1 MKQDPWAVALSTAKV
16 VPQTVSAAPVAS
28 TQASGGEEDFGAPLR
43 DPHPKEFDPPQPY
56 SGNADSWLSWSASF
70 KEYLC
75 IRDPRW
81 GKLLAAVERL
91 QGVQVTET
99 HEKGWD
105 RELRLGGIEKFKQ
118 ILHMYFKQ
126 HMKGAVRSEVIDTCG
141 IPRALDAWR
150 ILADRGCSQRP
161 EALHAKLA
169 KIIAPKKAVT
179 TKEVERAIGEW
190 ERDIEV
196 YRQAKPSYVMEADQQ
211 RMLLMQLCPP
221 HLQSYLRMQRD
232 VCEDYY
238 RMKTAIHDWLGFPEN
253 QTKGGKLATCEQVL
267 EEGEATD
274 EQEVELDEVTK
285 HSLMEADSTGQL
297 LALVRKELK
306 KSKGKGKGKSQKS
319 KRTCYECG
327 SEDHLADKCPI
338 RTARVLAGGP
348 ERLDDPMG
356 KGSKK
361 GAGKSGGKGKG
372 KDSGKQGG
380 EGVGVWTKEGDH
392 GGSWLPSRA
401 QLKGSQGGLPYPST
415 HQYKHPWHPGGK
427 GGANWM
433 GASEVPEQ
441 APYPGFI
448 YPLSCLSQVKTP
460 AAAPRLACASAP
472 EEVQLE
478 QRSWLEVARKRKP
491 AADACQQN
499 RFAPLREEGLTGA
512 VQKSV
517 PMRPAAK
524 TKKTIIGKISHSCK
538 DKCCHSEAD
547 YAVCGVRG
555 AVAAPAD
562 EPMPGETPT
571 AGQLRRGR
579 WRSKCPRLA
588 TFIERRAQQLRRCE
602 SDEWETIE
610 TILDSGATVTVIP
623 PHMARAYD
631 VTPGEASK
639 AGVRYEIANGEEI
652 PNLGEKNMYVMTEE
666 GSWREFKAQVAEVSK
681 ALQSVRSLVKAGHLV
696 VFGDGEDGCNHYV
709 LNKFSG
715 EINRVN
721 DDGINYLMKLHIA
734 PRAASPFGGPAAA
747 R

>member
-1 MKQDPWAVALSTAKV
+1 MQ
-16 VPQTVSAAPVAS
+16 
-28 TQASGGEEDFGAPLR
+28 
-43 DPHPKEFDPPQPY
+43 
-56 SGNADSWLSWSASF
+56 
-70 KEYLC
+70 
-75 IRDPRW
+75 
-81 GKLLAAVERL
+81 LLTAVE
-91 QGVQVTET
+91 GFKTDPVTEK
-99 HEKGWD
+99 HEKDWD
-105 RELRLGGIEKFKQ
+105 RELRLGGILPYKQ
-118 ILHMYFKQ
+118 QLHRFYKQ
-126 HMKGAVRSEVIDTCG
+126 YITGSIRSEVIDISGTD
-141 IPRALDAWR
+141 RALDAWR
-150 ILADRGCSQRP
+150 IMADRGNSQSP
-161 EALHAKLA
+161 EALHDRLS
-169 KIIAPKKAVT
+169 KITTSKKAVAS
-179 TKEVERAIGEW
+179 KDLEKAIAAW
-190 ERDIEV
+190 EHDIEV
-196 YRQAKPSYVMEADQQ
+196 YRRVKPSYIMDADQQ

-221 HLQSYLRMQRD
+221 QLLMYLRLQR
-232 VCEDYY
+232 VEVLEDYH
-238 RMKTAIHDWLGFPEN
+238 RLKTVIHTWLRYPEN
-253 QTKGGKLATCEQVL
+253 QTKSCKLATCEQVH
-267 EEGEATD
+267 EEGEQAD
-274 EQEVELDEVTK
+274 EEEVDLDEDTK
-285 HSLMEADSTGQL
+285 QKLMEADSSGTL
-297 LALVRKELK
+297 LALVLNGKLK
-306 KSKGKGKGKSQKS
+306 KSKGKGKGKGQKA

-327 SEDHLADKCPI
+327 SEDHLADKCQI
-338 RTARVLAGGP
+338 RIDRVAAGGP

-361 GAGKSGGKGKG
+361 GAGKNGGKGKG

-433 GASEVPEQ
+433 GASGVPEQ
-441 APYPGFI
+441 APYPSFI

-499 RFAPLREEGLTGA
+499 RFAPLQEEGLTGA
-512 VQKSV
+512 VQRSV

-538 DKCCHSEAD
+538 DKCCHSETD

-709 LNKFSG
+709 LNKFLG

>member
-1 MKQDPWAVALSTAKV
+1 
-16 VPQTVSAAPVAS
+16 
-28 TQASGGEEDFGAPLR
+28 
-43 DPHPKEFDPPQPY
+43 
-56 SGNADSWLSWSASF
+56 
-70 KEYLC
+70 
-75 IRDPRW
+75 
-81 GKLLAAVERL
+81 
-91 QGVQVTET
+91 
-99 HEKGWD
+99 
-105 RELRLGGIEKFKQ
+105 
-118 ILHMYFKQ
+118 
-126 HMKGAVRSEVIDTCG
+126 
-141 IPRALDAWR
+141 
-150 ILADRGCSQRP
+150 
-161 EALHAKLA
+161 
-169 KIIAPKKAVT
+169 
-179 TKEVERAIGEW
+179 
-190 ERDIEV
+190 
-196 YRQAKPSYVMEADQQ
+196 
-211 RMLLMQLCPP
+211 
-221 HLQSYLRMQRD
+221 
-232 VCEDYY
+232 
-238 RMKTAIHDWLGFPEN
+238 
-253 QTKGGKLATCEQVL
+253 
-267 EEGEATD
+267 
-274 EQEVELDEVTK
+274 
-285 HSLMEADSTGQL
+285 
-297 LALVRKELK
+297 
-306 KSKGKGKGKSQKS
+306 
-319 KRTCYECG
+319 
-327 SEDHLADKCPI
+327 
-338 RTARVLAGGP
+338 
-348 ERLDDPMG
+348 
-356 KGSKK
+356 
-361 GAGKSGGKGKG
+361 
-372 KDSGKQGG
+372 
-380 EGVGVWTKEGDH
+380 
-392 GGSWLPSRA
+392 
-401 QLKGSQGGLPYPST
+401 
-415 HQYKHPWHPGGK
+415 
-427 GGANWM
+427 M
-433 GASEVPEQ
+433 GASEVLEQ

-499 RFAPLREEGLTGA
+499 RFAPLREEDLTGA